1 MCGPFFFPQQKA
13 YIGRCSR
20 PCVGSKVRVV
30 SLYAGMNSEFTN
42 SEFTTANSEFAIGHL
57 LHLYQVGHRRQNR
70 STISRGFPHM
80 AETNDARLVIR
91 CPPSLKA
98 AVGRAA
104 RRSLMTASAFARLA
118 VLERL
123 AHEPK
128 PVPRKRDAKAT
139 PVEAEQAAVA

>member
-1 MCGPFFFPQQKA
+1 
-13 YIGRCSR
+13 
-20 PCVGSKVRVV
+20 
-30 SLYAGMNSEFTN
+30 
-42 SEFTTANSEFAIGHL
+42 
-57 LHLYQVGHRRQNR
+57 
-70 STISRGFPHM
+70 M

>member
-1 MCGPFFFPQQKA
+1 
-13 YIGRCSR
+13 
-20 PCVGSKVRVV
+20 
-30 SLYAGMNSEFTN
+30 
-42 SEFTTANSEFAIGHL
+42 
-57 LHLYQVGHRRQNR
+57 
-70 STISRGFPHM
+70 M

-123 AHEPK
+123 AHEPR
-128 PVPRKRDAKAT
+128 PAPRPARKRDAVTKAT
-139 PVEAEQAAVA
+139 PVEASTERQAAVA